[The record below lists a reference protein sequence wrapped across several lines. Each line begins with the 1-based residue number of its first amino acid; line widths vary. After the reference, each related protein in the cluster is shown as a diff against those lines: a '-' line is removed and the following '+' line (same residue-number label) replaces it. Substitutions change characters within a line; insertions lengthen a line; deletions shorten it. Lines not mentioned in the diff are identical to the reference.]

1 MHTASTVRSASP
13 RRRRA
18 TAVALACLPA
28 ALLAS
33 SLHVS
38 RLIAQAPQAQAAAPA
53 FEVASIKPNNSGDG
67 RVMLQNQPGRFAATN
82 VTLKMLIRNAYQLQE
97 FQITGGPSWIGSDHF
112 DIIAKIEATD
122 ADSQAPPPQ
131 PGAIPGQDPTRLQL
145 MLRTL
150 LADRFKLQVHEE
162 TKDQPIYALVLA
174 RSDGRL
180 GPSLKKSDVDCAA
193 LMAASRGRG
202 MPPPPAPGAP
212 MPCGIRMGF
221 GTMAVGGATLANLAT
236 SLSMMVGRV
245 VTDKTGL
252 SGAYDMNLTWTPDQM
267 PARPPGAPDGP
278 PRVNGVEIDPNGPS
292 IFTAVQEQLGLK
304 LDAQR
309 GPVNVLVIDRAE
321 KPTEN

>member
-1 MHTASTVRSASP
+1 MHTASTVRPASP

-18 TAVALACLPA
+18 IAVALACLPA

-33 SLHVS
+33 RFPGS
-38 RLIAQAPQAQAAAPA
+38 RLTAQAPQAAAPA

-97 FQITGGPSWIGSDHF
+97 FQITGGPSWIASDHF

-122 ADSQAPPPQ
+122 ADAQAPPPG
-131 PGAIPGQDPTRLQL
+131 PGAIPGQGPSRLQL

-150 LADRFKLQVHEE
+150 LADRFKLQIHEE
-162 TKDQPIYALVLA
+162 TKDQPIYALILA
-174 RSDGRL
+174 RSDGKL
-180 GPSLKKSDVDCAA
+180 GPSLKKSEVDCAA

-202 MPPPPAPGAP
+202 GPPPTPDGAVQ
-212 MPCGIRMGF
+212 CGIRIGF
-221 GTMAVGGATLANLAT
+221 GNMSVGGATLANLAT

-252 SGAYDMNLTWTPDQM
+252 SGAYDMSLTWTPDQM

-292 IFTAVQEQLGLK
+292 IYTAVQEQLGLK

-309 GPVNVLVIDRAE
+309 GPVTVFVIDRAE